1 MAPWQPPPRR
11 ASREGTDAHVHYIYD
26 SRSPATGQ
34 AGRAPGTRARI
45 KHAFKETSLGT
56 ISNWLVDVESRGASH
71 TTSGP
76 QMCKKRCKK
85 RSAPQAAHGAQQ
97 QQQQPKTKTQKSSSW
112 SAPKQPRDAACIEP

>member
-1 MAPWQPPPRR
+1 MGGTRGVRERPLPQIDFRSSVPNR
-11 ASREGTDAHVHYIYD
+11 A
-26 SRSPATGQ
+26 GQ